1 MSRFRALEQ
10 AFGCL
15 RQLRARMSDSDGDL
29 AAYKLL
35 VASLFSSPTSIIGSN
50 IIGAFIPFFCWEVA
64 GNDPFLYF
72 GIAAALV
79 VLWRTGTVVR
89 FRKADHARETLAET
103 KRWDREYF
111 DGATLYSA
119 ILGLNCYTALA
130 FTHSIPAH
138 IITVVATIAFS
149 SGFVARNAGR
159 PYFVIVQLVCL
170 CVPTVAG
177 FAQGEEPYYDL
188 IAVFILFYIVTN
200 VSITF
205 SIKRNLLELAAAN
218 KKRQA
223 VEEAL
228 RLSEERLSLAV
239 DASCDGLW
247 DWNIASG
254 DVWYGDGFY
263 AMLGYGRDELMPN
276 VGAWTSLIHPDDRAE
291 VVRVRDDHL
300 SGRSP
305 LYQCESRLRCRN
317 GSWIWTLDKGKV
329 VARDPDGR
337 PLRAVGTTSDITS
350 RKIAEQ
356 ALAQAK
362 ASADEARA
370 QAEQASEAKSE
381 FLANMSHEIRTP
393 LNGILGYADLL
404 LEQCELGKQHRRY
417 LQHIQTAGASLLT
430 VVNYILEF
438 SKIEAG
444 QIELE
449 PQVFSPL
456 GLIDSAVSIV
466 QSSADQKGLALR
478 FETVGELPEAVL
490 GDQDRLRQVLLN
502 LLNNAIKFTPSG
514 NVTVTLESRPT
525 EEGFWSARFSV
536 ADTGIGISP
545 DKQGRLFE
553 RFSQVDG
560 SIRREFGGTGLGL
573 AISKQLIE
581 VMGGRIGC
589 DSDTGRGATFWFAL
603 QLPLVD
609 ARPRREDPAREARQA
624 PRSASILLV
633 DDTEINREVAQVVL
647 ESAGHQVEAVSDGAD
662 AIAAVRTKRFDL
674 VLMDIQMPGTDG
686 ITATRA
692 IRGLAGPCK
701 DIPIVAMTANV
712 LPQQVAAFRLAGM
725 DDHVGKPFRRE
736 QLLTIVERVLASPRP
751 SAPVQIETAP
761 AFDHGTFSGLVDMM
775 GRDSMDRLL
784 DRLLVQLQISL
795 DDRGLSADERER
807 LAADVHGLVSAA
819 GMLGFRALSE
829 ACREL
834 EHACRGE
841 GDVSRSLGQLR
852 EARAWALDQIAALK
866 LAA

>member
-1 MSRFRALEQ
+1 
-10 AFGCL
+10 
-15 RQLRARMSDSDGDL
+15 MSDSDGDL

-50 IIGAFIPFFCWEVA
+50 VIGALIPFFCWEVA
-64 GNDPFLYF
+64 GNAPFLYF
-72 GIAAALV
+72 GIAAALTV
-79 VLWRTGTVVR
+79 IWRTSTVVR

-130 FTHSIPAH
+130 YTHSIPVH

-170 CVPTVAG
+170 CLPTAVG
-177 FAQGEEPYYDL
+177 FVQGEEPYYDL
-188 IAVFILFYIVTN
+188 IAVFILLYILTN
-200 VSITF
+200 VSIIF

-247 DWNIASG
+247 DWNIATG
-254 DVWYGDGFY
+254 EVWYGDGFY
-263 AMLGYGRDELMPN
+263 AMLGYGRNELLPN
-276 VGAWTSLIHPDDRAE
+276 VGAWMSLIHSEDSAE
-291 VVRVRDDHL
+291 VMRVLDHHL

-305 LYQCESRLRCRN
+305 LYQCESRLRCRD

-329 VARDPDGR
+329 VARDADGR

-350 RKIAEQ
+350 RKLAEQ

-362 ASADEARA
+362 AAAEEART

-404 LEQCELGKQHRRY
+404 LEQCDLGRQHRRY

-456 GLIDSAVSIV
+456 SLIDSAVSIV

-478 FETVGELPEAVL
+478 FETVGALPEAVL

-514 NVTVTLESRPT
+514 SVTVRLESQPAD
-525 EEGFWSARFSV
+525 EGFWSARVSV
-536 ADTGIGISP
+536 RDTGIGISP
-545 DKQGRLFE
+545 DKQSRLFE

-573 AISKQLIE
+573 AICKQLIE

-589 DSDTGRGATFWFAL
+589 DSDIGRGATFWFAL
-603 QLPLVD
+603 QLPRVD
-609 ARPRREDPAREARQA
+609 GQLRREDPARETRQA

-647 ESAGHQVEAVSDGAD
+647 ESAGHRVDAVGDGAD
-662 AIAAVRTKRFDL
+662 AIAAVQAKRYDL

-686 ITATRA
+686 LTATRT
-692 IRGLAGPCK
+692 IRGLEPPCR

-712 LPQQVAAFRLAGM
+712 LPQQIAEFRLAGM

-736 QLLTIVERVLASPRP
+736 QLLAVVERSLGSPRSNVLSEP
-751 SAPVQIETAP
+751 QSAP

-775 GRDSMDRLL
+775 GRDSMNRLL
-784 DRLLVQLQISL
+784 DRLLVQLQL
-795 DDRGLSADERER
+795 CLEDKDLSTAERER
-807 LAADVHGLVSAA
+807 LAGDVHGLVSAA

-834 EHACRGE
+834 EQVCRGE
-841 GDVSRSLGQLR
+841 GDVSQPLRGVR
-852 EARAWALDQIAALK
+852 EARAQALVRIAALQQ
-866 LAA
+866 AA